1 MPPVMR
7 LDFKTGV
14 IPLAALA
21 TFGGVYVLTPGG
33 APAKAGVAEVPAI
46 PVFYSGCNEV
56 RERGLAPLYEG
67 DPGYRADMDGD
78 GDGVACESYRGGGGG
93 FHFFGRKSRRR

>member
-1 MPPVMR
+1 MR
-7 LDFKTGV
+7 LDFKTGI

-33 APAKAGVAEVPAI
+33 APAQAIAAETSAI

-78 GDGVACESYRGGGGG
+78 GDGVACEPYRGGQSG
-93 FHFFGRKSRRR
+93 FLFFGRNGRRR